1 MSERIRTGSG
11 AESCMEEKHYW
22 VALNMVQG
30 VGRTLFHRLLERQGS
45 IRKVFDSSLK
55 KLLEVPGI
63 GEKTAKEI
71 LSFDVENRV
80 EREWNLAEKL
90 DCRILTLDSEDYPR
104 ILRTIY
110 EPPPVLYCQGMSL
123 NENPATLAV
132 VGTRA
137 PSAYGKNA
145 AEKLTRD
152 LASRGATIV
161 SGMARGI
168 DTIAH
173 KSALEEKSP
182 TIAVLGC
189 GLANTYPAENFGLR
203 KRITENGTV
212 VSEFPMTQK
221 PDKANFPTRNRVISG
236 LSIGTLVIE
245 AGAKS
250 GSLITAQF
258 ALDQGRDVFAVPGNI
273 LSPKSKGTH
282 YLINNGAKL
291 ADSADSIIEEF
302 PEYIKNVLKSIQVES
317 TVALELTEREEQ
329 LMKHIT
335 FEEIHID
342 SLIESCALSPAEVS
356 AVLIQLELK
365 GLIRQLEGKRF
376 VSNCQ

>member
-1 MSERIRTGSG
+1 MSGRTRTENG
-11 AESCMEEKHYW
+11 ANSFMEEKHYW

-30 VGRTLFHRLLERQGS
+30 IGRTLFRRLLESQGS
-45 IRKVFDSSLK
+45 IHNVFNSSLK
-55 KLLEVPGI
+55 QLLAVPGI

-71 LSFDVENRV
+71 LRFEVEDRV
-80 EREWNLAEKL
+80 ERELNLADKL
-90 DCRILTLDSEDYPR
+90 NCQILTLDSEEYPR
-104 ILRTIY
+104 ILKTIY
-110 EPPPVLYCQGMSL
+110 DPPPVLYFEGTPL

-152 LASRGATIV
+152 LASRGVSIV

-173 KSALEEKSP
+173 KSALEEKSQ

-189 GLANTYPAENFGLR
+189 GLANTYPPENFGLR
-203 KRITENGTV
+203 KRIAETGAV

-221 PDKANFPTRNRVISG
+221 PDKSNFPARNRVISG
-236 LSIGTLVIE
+236 LSIGTLVVE
-245 AGAKS
+245 AGEKS
-250 GSLITAQF
+250 GTLITAQC
-258 ALDQGRDVFAVPGNI
+258 ALEQGRDIFAVPGNI

-291 ADSADSIIEEF
+291 VDSADSIIEEF
-302 PEYIKNVLKSIQVES
+302 PEYIKSVLKNIQVES
-317 TVALELTEREEQ
+317 TTVLELTEQEEK
-329 LMKHIT
+329 LMKHIK
-335 FEEIHID
+335 FEEVHID
-342 SLIESCALSPAEVS
+342 TLIEKCMLSPAEVS

-365 GLIRQLEGKRF
+365 GVIRQLEGKRF

>member
-1 MSERIRTGSG
+1 LSGRTRTQNG
-11 AESCMEEKHYW
+11 ADSCMEEKHYW

-30 VGRTLFHRLLERQGS
+30 IGRTLFRRLLERRGS
-45 IRKVFDSSLK
+45 VRHVFSSSLK
-55 KLLEVPGI
+55 QLLEVPGI

-80 EREWNLAEKL
+80 EREWNLADKL
-90 DCRILTLDSEDYPR
+90 NCRILTLESEDYPR
-104 ILRTIY
+104 ILKTIY
-110 EPPPVLYCQGMSL
+110 DPPPVLYLEGTSL

-145 AEKLTRD
+145 AERLTRD
-152 LASRGATIV
+152 LAAQGVCIV

-173 KSALEEKSP
+173 KSALEEKSQ
-182 TIAVLGC
+182 TVAVLGC
-189 GLANTYPAENFGLR
+189 GLANTYPPENFGLR
-203 KRITENGTV
+203 KRIAENGVV

-221 PDKANFPTRNRVISG
+221 PDKSNFPARNRVISG
-236 LSIGTLVIE
+236 LSIGTLVVE

-250 GSLITAQF
+250 GTLITAQC
-258 ALDQGRDVFAVPGNI
+258 AVEQGRDIFAVPGNI

-291 ADSADSIIEEF
+291 VDSADSIIEEF
-302 PEYIKNVLKSIQVES
+302 PEYIKNVLKNVQTEK
-317 TVALELTEREEQ
+317 TVALELNEREEK
-329 LMKHIT
+329 LMKYIT
-335 FEEIHID
+335 FEEVHID
-342 SLIESCALSPAEVS
+342 TLIENCALSPAEVS